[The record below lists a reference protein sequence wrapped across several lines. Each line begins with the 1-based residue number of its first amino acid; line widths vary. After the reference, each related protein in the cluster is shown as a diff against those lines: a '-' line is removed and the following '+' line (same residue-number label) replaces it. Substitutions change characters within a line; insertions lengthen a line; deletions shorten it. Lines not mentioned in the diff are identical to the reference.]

1 LHEFLGAKGSRG
13 LVLTGGPGI
22 GKTTLWEAAVAAA
35 RERGV
40 HVLSTRASSAEAQLS
55 FAALIDLL
63 DGVDLRGLEGLPL
76 PQRRA
81 LDIALLRAEPVGEA
95 PESRAIALG
104 FLNALRAVSAGKTV
118 LVAVDD
124 VQWLDRPSTDVVAF
138 AARRLEQEAVA
149 FLVTKRPGAVSDIE
163 RALEPGRVARVEV
176 GPISLGAIRRLLA
189 DRLGLSLPRQLL
201 RRLVDSTLGNPLF
214 ALELGRSLAERGLP
228 RTGEDL
234 PVPDAVE
241 DLLGTRVVGLPL
253 PVRKLLLAV
262 SLSADLRAHEL
273 ERIAPMAAVED
284 AVAAGVLVI
293 EGDRVRASHP
303 LLASAARGR
312 AKPSERRRLHL
323 ELAAAVA
330 DGELRA
336 RHLALAAQGPDEN
349 LAATV
354 ADSAAAAFRRGA
366 RQEAVELGEHALRL
380 TPARSPART
389 DRLLELAVYLSA
401 AGESE
406 RLTELLTAELDSL
419 PLGAARVQAWLLLND
434 GLLASYEDVRRNQ
447 ERALAAAG
455 SDQALR
461 SRVLAEIATNEA
473 AARVEQIDQAE
484 KRALEALATAA
495 DVEAERLALHALAW
509 TRGLRGCAIEDLCD
523 RSRTAS
529 PAAVFIAYSP
539 ERVAAQRL
547 VWRGEIE
554 PGRVAV
560 TRLLSL
566 ADERGEAVSYA
577 LVRLHLCELE
587 LRAGLAEAASRLL
600 DEWAEPSER
609 ALLFWPMYER
619 CRALAAAVRGS
630 AGEAEEWA
638 SETIA
643 RAEET
648 RIAWDRLEGL
658 RARGIAALLAHE
670 PARAAESLA
679 AVWEHTEREGVEEPG
694 VFPVAGDLVE
704 ALVEL
709 GELGEAQAVSKR
721 LRELAERHDHPWA
734 LATATRSEALA
745 GLATTYDEQASEA
758 FERAAAAYQAL
769 GLRFD
774 RARSLL
780 ALGRVQRRHRKW
792 GAARRSLEQA
802 ATGFD
807 EIGSVGW
814 SESTRSELDRVS
826 ARRPRPAGELTPSEQ
841 RVAELAAE
849 GLANREIAQTL
860 FVTVRTVEEHL
871 SHAYAKLGIRS
882 RAQLASRLKV

>member
-1 LHEFLGAKGSRG
+1 
-13 LVLTGGPGI
+13 
-22 GKTTLWEAAVAAA
+22 
-35 RERGV
+35 
-40 HVLSTRASSAEAQLS
+40 
-55 FAALIDLL
+55 
-63 DGVDLRGLEGLPL
+63 
-76 PQRRA
+76 
-81 LDIALLRAEPVGEA
+81 
-95 PESRAIALG
+95 
-104 FLNALRAVSAGKTV
+104 
-118 LVAVDD
+118 
-124 VQWLDRPSTDVVAF
+124 
-138 AARRLEQEAVA
+138 
-149 FLVTKRPGAVSDIE
+149 
-163 RALEPGRVARVEV
+163 
-176 GPISLGAIRRLLA
+176 
-189 DRLGLSLPRQLL
+189 
-201 RRLVDSTLGNPLF
+201 
-214 ALELGRSLAERGLP
+214 
-228 RTGEDL
+228 
-234 PVPDAVE
+234 
-241 DLLGTRVVGLPL
+241 
-253 PVRKLLLAV
+253 
-262 SLSADLRAHEL
+262 
-273 ERIAPMAAVED
+273 
-284 AVAAGVLVI
+284 
-293 EGDRVRASHP
+293 
-303 LLASAARGR
+303 
-312 AKPSERRRLHL
+312 
-323 ELAAAVA
+323 
-330 DGELRA
+330 
-336 RHLALAAQGPDEN
+336 
-349 LAATV
+349 
-354 ADSAAAAFRRGA
+354 
-366 RQEAVELGEHALRL
+366 
-380 TPARSPART
+380 
-389 DRLLELAVYLSA
+389 
-401 AGESE
+401 
-406 RLTELLTAELDSL
+406 
-419 PLGAARVQAWLLLND
+419 VQAWLLLND

-473 AARVEQIDQAE
+473 AARVEQIDEAE

-509 TRGLRGCAIEDLCD
+509 TRALRGCAIEDLCD

-577 LVRLHLCELE
+577 LVRLHVCELE

-619 CRALAAAVRGS
+619 CRALAAALRGS
-630 AGEAEEWA
+630 AGEAEAWA

-721 LRELAERHDHPWA
+721 SRELAERNDHPWA

-745 GLATTYDEQASEA
+745 RLATTYDEQASEA
-758 FERAAAAYQAL
+758 FERAGAAYQAL

-807 EIGSVGW
+807 EIGATGW
-814 SESTRSELDRVS
+814 TELSRSELGRVS
-826 ARRPRPAGELTPSEQ
+826 ARRPAGEGRLTPTER

-849 GLANREIAQTL
+849 GLANKQIARAL
-860 FVTVRTVEEHL
+860 FVSIKTVEGHL
-871 SHAYAKLGIRS
+871 SHVYAKLGVRS
-882 RAQLASRLKV
+882 RAQLARRLSAPG